1 MVTAMDQSF
10 EISKAGNNSGFAFQ
24 ESPSASGRDITNAEN
39 QLKEI
44 KQMYRHQKI
53 AIMNLK
59 KQKKNGKL
67 KKG

>member
-1 MVTAMDQSF
+1 MDQSF
-10 EISKAGNNSGFAFQ
+10 EVTKSGNNSGFAFQ
-24 ESPSASGRDITNAEN
+24 DSTGLSGRDITNAEN

-59 KQKKNGKL
+59 K
-67 KKG
+67 